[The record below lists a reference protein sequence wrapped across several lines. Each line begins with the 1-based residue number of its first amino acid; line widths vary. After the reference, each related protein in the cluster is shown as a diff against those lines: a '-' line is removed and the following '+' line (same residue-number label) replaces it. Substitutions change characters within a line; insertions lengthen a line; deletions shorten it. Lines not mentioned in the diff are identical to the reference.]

1 MQKSRF
7 STANHAPIFHFTQVK
22 AEGAMNIHSGLLFLD
37 GHIADPG
44 LALSLSIDPQ
54 RADAAGGDHAVRGD
68 APTGSTRGAARRP
81 LPQSMRRHAM
91 NLFQTLLFLGGRPM
105 TAGHNYDAGEPFPQT
120 YGNRVASARMFKPLG
135 TDRRGRAPRQ
145 PPSRPCTQG

>member
-1 MQKSRF
+1 MK
-7 STANHAPIFHFTQVK
+7 
-22 AEGAMNIHSGLLFLD
+22 IHSGLLFLD

-44 LALSLSIDPQ
+44 LALSLSIDPP

-105 TAGHNYDAGEPFPQT
+105 TAGHNYDIEEPFPQA
-120 YGNRVASARMFKPLG
+120 YGNRIASDRMFKLKG
-135 TDRRGRAPRQ
+135 MSGRNHDNS
-145 PPSRPCTQG
+145 SRAASRKPEACTQC

>member
-1 MQKSRF
+1 
-7 STANHAPIFHFTQVK
+7 
-22 AEGAMNIHSGLLFLD
+22 MNIHSGLLFLD

-54 RADAAGGDHAVRGD
+54 RADAADGGHAACGPRPP
-68 APTGSTRGAARRP
+68 ATPAAQAAHSP
-81 LPQSMRRHAM
+81 KPMRRHAM

-145 PPSRPCTQG
+145 SPSRPCTQG